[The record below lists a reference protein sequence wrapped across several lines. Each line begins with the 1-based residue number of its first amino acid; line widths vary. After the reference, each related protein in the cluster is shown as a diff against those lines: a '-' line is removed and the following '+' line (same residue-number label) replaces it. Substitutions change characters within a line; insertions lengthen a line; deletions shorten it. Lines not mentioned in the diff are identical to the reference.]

1 MPVGTWYHSQK
12 KEKTMLVVGLQG
24 SHRKKGNTQFLL
36 SAFMTAAEKY
46 GARTRVID
54 VNQKEIV
61 PCKEYTVCEK
71 KGYCPIEDDVRD
83 EIYPALR
90 EADVVVV
97 ASPIFFYNMTAQLK
111 AVVDRCQTF
120 WARKYKL
127 KLKDPGAGMRR
138 GVLLSVG
145 ATRGKNLFE
154 GLNLTT
160 QYFFDAI
167 WAKFADSLTYRG
179 IEGPKDMANHPSVL
193 EDVAR
198 VAESVLKPFQGR
210 KKVLFACRE
219 NACRS
224 QMASAFAQFLAGDK
238 LAVSNGGSEPVEE
251 VNPEMVKV
259 MHEKGIDMEFRV
271 PRSLEEAI
279 AENAPELI
287 ITMGCK
293 EQCPL
298 VPGAQIID
306 WDLPDPA
313 GQPLEF
319 MRKVRDEIESKVV
332 SLIAEIDKN

>member
-1 MPVGTWYHSQK
+1 
-12 KEKTMLVVGLQG
+12 MLVVGLQG
-24 SHRKKGNTQFLL
+24 SPRKKGNTQFLL
-36 SAFMTAAEKY
+36 STFMQAAENL

-54 VNQKEIV
+54 VTQKDIV

-83 EIYPALR
+83 EIYPLLR

-97 ASPIFFYNMTAQLK
+97 ATPIFFYNMTAQLK

-138 GVLLSVG
+138 GILLAVG
-145 ATRGKNLFE
+145 ATKGKNLFE
-154 GLNLTT
+154 GLHLTT

-167 WAKFADSLTYRG
+167 WAKFEESLTYRG
-179 IEGPKDMANHPSVL
+179 IEGPKDMARHPSVV
-193 EDVAR
+193 EDVAQA
-198 VAESVLKPFQGR
+198 AERLLKPFQGR

-238 LAVSNGGSEPVEE
+238 LDVSNGGSQPAETI
-251 VNPEMVKV
+251 NPDMAKV
-259 MHEKGIDMEFRV
+259 MHEKSIDMEFRK

-279 AENAPELI
+279 ADNAPELI

-293 EQCPL
+293 EQCPI
-298 VPGAQIID
+298 VPGAKIID

-313 GQPLEF
+313 GQPLVF
-319 MRKVRDEIESKVV
+319 MRNVRDEIEKKVIN
-332 SLIAEIDKN
+332 LIEEIK